1 MIVSQIIGGLGNQM
15 FQYATGRALS
25 LRRGQ
30 PLYLDVSEFAGYSLH
45 QGFEL
50 NRIFNC
56 SAAVS
61 TRAEVSSILGWQSF
75 RRVRRVMTRPSMAR
89 LRRNELIVEPYFQ
102 YWSGIDQ
109 VPQSCYLIGYWQSE
123 RYFRDQEAAIRTDF
137 AFTLPLTGRNAE
149 LAKHIGSVNAVS
161 LHVRRGDYANNP
173 ATTATHGLCSLGYY
187 KEAIQYISARV
198 ERPYFFIFSDDI
210 GWVRDHLKMEMPGQF
225 VDHNHVADSY
235 NDMRLMSLCQHH
247 IIANSSFSWW
257 GAWLNPVKD
266 KIVVAPKRWFA
277 NQTDVR
283 DLLPQGWVKL

>member
-1 MIVSQIIGGLGNQM
+1 M
-15 FQYATGRALS
+15 FQYAAGRALS

-75 RRVRRVMTRPSMAR
+75 RRIRRVMTRPSMAR

-102 YWSGIDQ
+102 YWPGIDQ

-173 ATTATHGLCSLGYY
+173 ATTAMHGLCSLGYY

-198 ERPYFFIFSDDI
+198 ERPYFFIFSKPPSKNKS
-210 GWVRDHLKMEMPGQF
+210 V
-225 VDHNHVADSY
+225 N
-235 NDMRLMSLCQHH
+235 N
-247 IIANSSFSWW
+247 
-257 GAWLNPVKD
+257 
-266 KIVVAPKRWFA
+266 
-277 NQTDVR
+277 
-283 DLLPQGWVKL
+283 